1 MFDRRHFVGL
11 FAGTTFA
18 GTRLPEVLWEAVQD
32 EPESPITVAMI
43 EGAAQIAGLEMT
55 SDEREMM
62 RSGLGRYLESYR
74 ALRSIDIP
82 NAVPP
87 ALSFEPD
94 MPGVGATLPE
104 GPDRV
109 RPTRWQRVARPTDS
123 DELAFMPVTR
133 LARLLRGRKVS
144 SVELTD
150 LYLERLERYD
160 PALLFTVNLTAER
173 AQRQA
178 RRADREIAA
187 GNHRGPLHGIP
198 WGAKD
203 LLSVKGYPTTWGAAP
218 YREQVISE
226 DATVVS
232 RLDDAGAVLVAK
244 LTMGALAMG
253 DYWYGGRTRN
263 PWDQEEGSSGSSA
276 GPGSATAAGCVG
288 FGIGTETRGSIVSP
302 SSRNGVSGF
311 RPTFGRVSRAGAMA
325 LSWSMDKIGPMCRS
339 VEDCA
344 LVFAAIHGAD
354 GIDPSARDVSFSWD
368 AYRDVRG
375 LRVGFLEAA
384 FEADEDYANRS
395 FDLATLRVLRED
407 LGLHMEPVQMPD
419 FPIDAIGFVL
429 MAEAAAAFDD
439 LTRSGRDD
447 QLTRQTRGSW
457 PNSFR
462 TARLI
467 PAVEY
472 IQANRARTLYMQQFA
487 EALHDFDVVVAPSF
501 RKGVVGATN
510 LTGHPCVVV
519 PNGFEDDGT
528 PVSISFIGN
537 LYRDSEALTVAHA
550 YQQATDFHRRHPIL
564 ESLPA
569 LPVTPA
575 TSREHP

>member
-1 MFDRRHFVGL
+1 MGL

-18 GTRLPEVLWEAVQD
+18 GTRLPAVLWEVVQD
-32 EPESPITVAMI
+32 EPESPITAAMI
-43 EGAAQIAGLEMT
+43 EGAEQIAGLEMT
-55 SDEREMM
+55 PDEREMM

-74 ALRSIDIP
+74 ALRGIEIP

-87 ALSFEPD
+87 AIGFDPD
-94 MPGVGATLPE
+94 MPGVGVTLPK
-104 GPDRV
+104 GPDRL
-109 RPTRWQRVARPTDS
+109 RPTRWATLTRPADN
-123 DELAFMPVTR
+123 DELAFMPITQ
-133 LARLLRGRKVS
+133 LARLLRSREVS
-144 SVELTD
+144 STELTEI
-150 LYLERLERYD
+150 YLQRLQRYN
-160 PALLFTVNLTAER
+160 PALLFAVSLTAER
-173 AQRQA
+173 AQHQA
-178 RRADREIAA
+178 RLADREIAA
-187 GNHRGPLHGIP
+187 GNYRGPLHGIP

-203 LLSVKGYPTTWGAAP
+203 LLAVKGYPTTWGAGP
-218 YREQVISE
+218 YREQVMSE
-226 DATVVS
+226 DATVVR

-244 LTMGALAMG
+244 LTLGALAMG
-253 DYWYGGRTRN
+253 DYWFGGRTRN
-263 PWDQEEGSSGSSA
+263 PWNPEEGSSGSSA
-276 GPGSATAAGCVG
+276 GSGSATAAGCVG

-302 SSRNGVSGF
+302 STRNGVSGF

-354 GIDPSARDVSFSWD
+354 GIDPSARDAAFSWD
-368 AYRDVRG
+368 AYSDINS
-375 LRVGFLEAA
+375 LRLGYLEAA
-384 FEADEDYANRS
+384 FEADEEYTNRA
-395 FDLATLRVLRED
+395 FDLQTLRVLRED
-407 LGLHMEPVQMPD
+407 LGMYLEPVQMPD
-419 FPIDAIGFVL
+419 FPVEAIGFVL

-447 QLTRQTRGSW
+447 ELTRQTRGSW

-487 EALHDFDVVVAPSF
+487 EALRDFDVVVAPSF
-501 RKGVVGATN
+501 RNDVVGATN

-519 PNGFEDDGT
+519 PNGFENDGT

-537 LYRDSEALTVAHA
+537 LYRDAEALKVAHA
-550 YQQATDFHRRHPIL
+550 YQQATDFHQQHPIL
-564 ESLPA
+564 ENLPPA
-569 LPVTPA
+569 LSTP
-575 TSREHP
+575 SVSQEIP

>member
-11 FAGTTFA
+11 FAGTAFA
-18 GTRLPEVLWEAVQD
+18 STRLPGALWEAVQD
-32 EPESPITVAMI
+32 EPESPITVGMI
-43 EGAAQIAGLEMT
+43 EGAEQIAGLEMT
-55 SDEREMM
+55 PDEREMM

-74 ALRSIDIP
+74 ALRSIEIP

-87 ALSFEPD
+87 ALGFEPD

-109 RPTRWQRVARPTDS
+109 RPTRWQRVGRPADS

-133 LARLLRGRKVS
+133 LARLLRSRKVS
-144 SVELTD
+144 STELTD
-150 LYLERLERYD
+150 IYLQRLQRYD
-160 PALLFTVNLTAER
+160 PALLFTVSLTAER

-178 RRADREIAA
+178 RVADREIAA
-187 GNHRGPLHGIP
+187 GNYRGPLHGIP

-203 LLSVKGYPTTWGAAP
+203 LLAVKGYPTTWGAAP

-226 DATVVS
+226 DATVVR
-232 RLDDAGAVLVAK
+232 RLDEAGAVLVAK
-244 LTMGALAMG
+244 LTLGALAMG
-253 DYWYGGRTRN
+253 DYWFGGRTRN
-263 PWDQEEGSSGSSA
+263 PWNSEEGSSGSSA

-302 SSRNGVSGF
+302 STRNGVSGF

-354 GIDPSARDVSFSWD
+354 GIDPSARDVPFSWD
-368 AYRDVRG
+368 AYRDVQG
-375 LRVGFLEAA
+375 LRIGYLEAA
-384 FEADEDYANRS
+384 FEEDDDYANRA
-395 FDLATLRVLRED
+395 FDLETLRVLRED
-407 LGLHMEPVQMPD
+407 LGVYMEPVQMPD
-419 FPIDAIGFVL
+419 LPVEAIGFVL

-447 QLTRQTRGSW
+447 ELTRQTRGSW

-472 IQANRARTLYMQQFA
+472 IQANRARTLYMRQFA
-487 EALHDFDVVVAPSF
+487 EALRGFDVVVAPSF
-501 RKGVVGATN
+501 RNGVVGATN

-564 ESLPA
+564 ESLPVI
-569 LPVTPA
+569 LTTPP
-575 TSREHP
+575 TSRKSS